1 MVGFLMVT
9 SMVNCVAKYFPTI
22 YRSYGLGSPNLPH
35 LTYKKDHR
43 IDGSMVMVSTLDP
56 IESIES
62 LVDLPR

>member
-1 MVGFLMVT
+1 MGF
-9 SMVNCVAKYFPTI
+9 
-22 YRSYGLGSPNLPH
+22 GSPNLTH